1 MSTQTA
7 PGEVPA
13 FELKHRLSL
22 ALEVAELKPEDI
34 AVELGLAVTT
44 VRNYLSG
51 RTTPKRA
58 VLVAWAFRCGVP
70 IDWLATGSHGD
81 TPPDNGGSVNGESE
95 SACTRSPQ
103 VLHLFG
109 TLVDAP
115 VTSGRNVAA

>member
-1 MSTQTA
+1 MSTHAA

-22 ALEVAELKPEDI
+22 ALEVAGLKPENI
-34 AVELGLAVTT
+34 STELGLSVTT

-70 IDWLATGSHGD
+70 IDWLSTGSHVD
-81 TPPDNGGSVNGESE
+81 TPPDDGGRINEVSG
-95 SACTRSPQ
+95 SACTRFPQ
-103 VLHLFG
+103 VIAIKR
-109 TLVDAP
+109 TSVDAQ
-115 VTSGRNVAA
+115 VTTQRRVA